1 MYFREQRKANGVCI
15 ITEGGKYFPGIG
27 VGGGKCTYV
36 LGFVSFYIFIL
47 VGKAERKI
55 QKLLYKCLVSG
66 M

>member
-36 LGFVSFYIFIL
+36 LGFVCPFTYLFW
-47 VGKAERKI
+47 
-55 QKLLYKCLVSG
+55 SG
-66 M
+66 RPNVKSRNYFTNVL